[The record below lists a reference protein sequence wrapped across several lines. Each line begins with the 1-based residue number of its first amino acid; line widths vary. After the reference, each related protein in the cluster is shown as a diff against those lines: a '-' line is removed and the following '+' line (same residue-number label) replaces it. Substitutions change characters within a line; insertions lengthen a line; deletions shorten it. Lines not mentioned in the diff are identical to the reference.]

1 MVLKKSPFLDLP
13 KEVEIMK
20 GSLRHEK
27 AYKNLFFI
35 AALYDF
41 ILGAAFFF
49 FLPFFFEEIYDMAA
63 PLYPSLYQGVAAFV
77 FVMGVG
83 FYFVYR
89 NMYRNVDIVKIGIV
103 FKSVY
108 TVLAFYHVLIEDMPW
123 VFLLFG
129 VLDLVFIVFFVLF
142 LRDYRKEVRQ

>member
-1 MVLKKSPFLDLP
+1 
-13 KEVEIMK
+13 MK
-20 GSLRHEK
+20 GSLKHEK
-27 AYKNLFFI
+27 AYRNLFFI

-63 PLYPSLYQGVAAFV
+63 PLYPSLYQGGAAFV
-77 FVMGVG
+77 FVMGIG

-89 NMYRNVDIVKIGIV
+89 NMYRNVDIVKIGIA

-108 TVLAFYHVLIEDMPW
+108 TALALYYVFIEDMPFFFS
-123 VFLLFG
+123 VFG
-129 VLDLVFIVFFVLF
+129 VLDLIFIVFFIFF
-142 LRDYRKEVRQ
+142 LRDFKREVRQ